1 MVPVS
6 WFVWTIL
13 QIFFYYFFAVEQ
25 GPRASISLWYYRS
38 EGLSAHGQKE
48 VVLMLEK
55 LPKEAV
61 FPQQIMVVYKA
72 IYHLAKSGR
81 IRVLNYI

>member
-1 MVPVS
+1 
-6 WFVWTIL
+6 
-13 QIFFYYFFAVEQ
+13 
-25 GPRASISLWYYRS
+25 
-38 EGLSAHGQKE
+38 
-48 VVLMLEK
+48 MLEK